1 MSEFDLNPQRG
12 QIWRANLEPTQG
24 REINKDNRPVLVLT
38 RPSVGEPGVSL
49 CAPITDF
56 KPDRDGRR
64 FWRVFLDANE
74 ISGLDKPSCADVSQT
89 RALDVSRFIRQDG
102 RAHAVEVEAVAAA
115 LAKSV
120 GYTAPAPTQA
130 PAQSEAKE

>member
-12 QIWRANLEPTQG
+12 EIWRANLEPTVG
-24 REINKDNRPVLVLT
+24 REIQKNNRPVLVLT
-38 RPSVGEPGVSL
+38 RPSFAEPGVSL

-56 KPDRDGRR
+56 KPDRDRRR

-74 ISGLDKPSCADVSQT
+74 QSGLEKPCCADVSQT
-89 RALDVSRFIRQDG
+89 RALDVSRFTKQDG
-102 RAHAVEVEAVAAA
+102 RVLAVEVEAVAAA

-120 GYTAPAPTQA
+120 GYTAPTNAPPENQ
-130 PAQSEAKE
+130 E

>member
-1 MSEFDLNPQRG
+1 MSEWVVKPQRG
-12 QIWRANLEPTQG
+12 AIWRANLEPAVG
-24 REINKDNRPVLVLT
+24 GEIQQDNRSVLVLS
-38 RPSVGEPGVSL
+38 RPSVGAVGVSL

-74 ISGLDKPSCADVSQT
+74 HSGLDKPSCADVGQT
-89 RALDVSRFIRQDG
+89 RALDVSRFVRQDG
-102 RAHAVEVEAVAAA
+102 KAAPVEVEAVVAA

-120 GYTAPAPTQA
+120 DYRV
-130 PAQSEAKE
+130 